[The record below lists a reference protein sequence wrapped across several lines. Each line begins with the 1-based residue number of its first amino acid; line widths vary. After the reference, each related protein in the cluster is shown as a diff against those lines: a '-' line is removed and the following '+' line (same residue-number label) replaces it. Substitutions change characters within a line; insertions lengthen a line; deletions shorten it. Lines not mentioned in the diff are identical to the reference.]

1 MGLATSQI
9 VKKNVLGFDK
19 DKSKTKVVVAMSGG
33 VDSSVVAAL
42 LKKQGYEVIG
52 ITLQL
57 FDYGK
62 IGKTKGTCCAG
73 KDIYDAKKVC
83 DQLDIKHEVFNYES
97 IFKEEVIEKFA
108 DSYVKGE
115 TPIPCVDCNQTVKFR
130 DLFKSAKELDAD
142 DDELTRTRKVRRNF
156 INEKYKILIDAL
168 YSNVDNCNFDTKV
181 TFEDGRTG
189 SLKATVKILDC

>member
-1 MGLATSQI
+1 MSLAITDI
-9 VKKNVLGFDK
+9 TEKNILGFDK

-42 LKKQGYEVIG
+42 LKKEGYDVIG

-62 IGKTKGTCCAG
+62 IVKTKGTCCAG

-83 DQLDIKHEVFNYES
+83 DQLEIKHEVFNYES

-108 DSYVKGE
+108 DSYIKGE
-115 TPIPCVDCNQTVKFR
+115 TPIPCVPERSFMMIGNFPPTAS
-130 DLFKSAKELDAD
+130 SALS
-142 DDELTRTRKVRRNF
+142 R
-156 INEKYKILIDAL
+156 
-168 YSNVDNCNFDTKV
+168 
-181 TFEDGRTG
+181 
-189 SLKATVKILDC
+189 